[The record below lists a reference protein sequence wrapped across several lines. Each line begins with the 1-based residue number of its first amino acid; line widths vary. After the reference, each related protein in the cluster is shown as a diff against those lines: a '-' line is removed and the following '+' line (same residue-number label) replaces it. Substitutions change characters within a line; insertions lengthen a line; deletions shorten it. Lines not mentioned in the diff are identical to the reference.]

1 MKKQIILLFAF
12 VCSINTYAQ
21 KEEVSMYSILEN
33 AGKYLNYIERE
44 LGQEIVRMEF
54 DIIHSS
60 KQTFRTLSDDYTYG
74 ICAFGDHRI
83 KDIDVKVYKWVNEQ
97 WVLIEKDEDSESV
110 AVVTI
115 SPSTT
120 AEYKIVISAYSFED
134 GYEAGHYGL
143 MIFHE

>member
-60 KQTFRTLSDDYTYG
+60 KQTFRTLTDDYTYG

-97 WVLIEKDEDSESV
+97 WVLIEKDEDSESI

>member
-12 VCSINTYAQ
+12 VCSINTFAQ

-44 LGQEIVRMEF
+44 MGQEIVRMEF
-54 DIIHSS
+54 DIIRDS
-60 KQTFRTLSDDYTYG
+60 KQTFRTLTDDYTYG

-83 KDIDVKVYKWVNEQ
+83 KDIDVKVYRWVNEQ
-97 WVLIEKDEDSESV
+97 WVLIEKDEDTESV

-120 AEYKIVISAYSFED
+120 ADYKIVISAYSFEE

>member
-60 KQTFRTLSDDYTYG
+60 KQTFRTLTDDYTYG

>member
-1 MKKQIILLFAF
+1 MKKQFFLLLTLMCNLHLF
-12 VCSINTYAQ
+12 AQ

-44 LGQEIVRMEF
+44 MGQEIVRMEF
-54 DIIHSS
+54 DIIRDS
-60 KQTFRTLSDDYTYG
+60 KQTFRTLTDDYTYG

-97 WVLIEKDEDSESV
+97 WVLIEKDEDTESV

-120 AEYKIVISAYSFED
+120 ADYKIVISAYSFEE

>member
-1 MKKQIILLFAF
+1 MKKRIILLFAF
-12 VCSINTYAQ
+12 VCSINTFAQ

-44 LGQEIVRMEF
+44 MGQEIVRMEF
-54 DIIHSS
+54 DIIQSS
-60 KQTFRTLSDDYTYG
+60 KQTFRTLTDDYTYG
-74 ICAFGDHRI
+74 ICVFGDHRI

-97 WVLIEKDEDSESV
+97 WVLIEKDEDTESV

-120 AEYKIVISAYSFED
+120 ADYKIVISAYSFED

>member
-1 MKKQIILLFAF
+1 MKKQVILFLSL
-12 VCSINTYAQ
+12 VCSINILAQ
-21 KEEVSMYSILEN
+21 KEEVSMHSILES

-54 DIIHSS
+54 DIIQSS
-60 KQTFRTLSDDYTYG
+60 KQTFRTLTDEYTYG
-74 ICAFGDHRI
+74 ICVFGDHRI
-83 KDIDVKVYKWVNEQ
+83 EDIDVKVYKWVNEQ

>member
-1 MKKQIILLFAF
+1 MKKQIILLFAL
-12 VCSINTYAQ
+12 VCSINTFAQ

-44 LGQEIVRMEF
+44 MGQEIVRMEF
-54 DIIHSS
+54 DIIRDS
-60 KQTFRTLSDDYTYG
+60 KQTFRTLTDDYTYG

-83 KDIDVKVYKWVNEQ
+83 KDIDIKVYKWVNEQ

-120 AEYKIVISAYSFED
+120 ADYKIVISAYSFED